1 MRYALT
7 GAALALAALLAT
19 IGPPRLIGYGCAD
32 APLGLPQLAREES
45 DYNAPCKRIE
55 ALPFITE

>member
-7 GAALALAALLAT
+7 GAALALAALLAV
-19 IGPPRLIGYGCAD
+19 IGPPRLIGYGCAGRPIGI
-32 APLGLPQLAREES
+32 ALAREES
-45 DYNAPCKRIE
+45 DFLQPCKRIE